1 MAGEVIN
8 TTYSFADY
16 NFNVIS
22 VLGTYSVQGKGI
34 GSATVTMST
43 AKSVQ
48 TVGADGSV
56 MTSKI
61 AGDNGTIAI
70 QVQQTSGFNTFMT
83 KLYNTLKASPSSVWT
98 STQFTITNSVQKEV
112 CTCIGCSP
120 ENLPEKPMQAEG
132 QLITWVWLG
141 QNIQQLA
148 L

>member
-1 MAGEVIN
+1 MSGEVTN

-16 NFNVIS
+16 NFSVVSVI
-22 VLGTYSVQGKGI
+22 GTYSVQGKGI

-43 AKSVQ
+43 TKS
-48 TVGADGSV
+48 THSVGADGSV

-61 AGDNGTIAI
+61 AGDNGTVAI
-70 QVQQTSGFNTFMT
+70 QVQQTSEFNTFMT

-98 STQFTITNSVQKEV
+98 STLFLIKNSVQKEV

-120 ENLPEKPMQAEG
+120 ENFPEKPMQAEG
-132 QLITWVWLG
+132 QLVTWTWLS

>member
-1 MAGEVIN
+1 MAD

-16 NFNVIS
+16 NFSIVSPI
-22 VLGTYSVQGKGI
+22 GTYSVQGNGV
-34 GSATVTMST
+34 GSATVTMAT
-43 AKSVQ
+43 TKSVQ
-48 TVGADGSV
+48 SVGADGSV

-70 QVQQTSGFNTFMT
+70 QVQQTSGLNTFMT

-98 STQFTITNSVQKEV
+98 STQFLITNSVQKEV

-132 QLITWVWLG
+132 QLITWTWLA
-141 QNIQQLA
+141 QNIQQVA

>member
-1 MAGEVIN
+1 MAD

-16 NFNVIS
+16 NFTIVSPI
-22 VLGTYSVQGKGI
+22 GTYSIQGNGV
-34 GSATVTMST
+34 GSASVTMST
-43 AKSVQ
+43 TKS
-48 TVGADGSV
+48 THSVGSDGSV

-70 QVQQTSGFNTFMT
+70 QVQQTSGLNTFMT
-83 KLYNTLKASPSSVWT
+83 KLYNTLKTAPSSVWT
-98 STQFTITNSVQKEV
+98 STQFLITNKVQKEV

-132 QLITWVWLG
+132 QLITWTWLA
-141 QNIQQLA
+141 QNIQQMA

>member
-1 MAGEVIN
+1 MAD

-16 NFNVIS
+16 NFTVVSPI
-22 VLGTYSVQGKGI
+22 GTYSVQGNGI

-43 AKSVQ
+43 GKS
-48 TVGADGSV
+48 THSVGADGSV

-61 AGDNGTIAI
+61 AGDNGSITI
-70 QVQQTSGFNTFMT
+70 QVQQTSGFNTYMT
-83 KLYNTLKASPSSVWT
+83 KLYNLLKSAPSSVWT
-98 STQFTITNSVQKEV
+98 STQFLITNNVQKEV

-132 QLITWVWLG
+132 QMITWTWLC
-141 QNIQQLA
+141 QNIQQVA

>member
-1 MAGEVIN
+1 MAD

-16 NFNVIS
+16 NFSIVSPI
-22 VLGTYSVQGKGI
+22 GTYSVQGNGV
-34 GSATVTMST
+34 GSATVTMAT
-43 AKSVQ
+43 TKSVHS
-48 TVGADGSV
+48 VGADGSV

-61 AGDNGTIAI
+61 AGDNGTVAI
-70 QVQQTSGFNTFMT
+70 QVQQTSGLNTFMT

-98 STQFTITNSVQKEV
+98 STQFLITNSVQKEV

-132 QLITWVWLG
+132 QLITWTWLA
-141 QNIQQLA
+141 QNIQQIA

>member
-1 MAGEVIN
+1 MAD

-16 NFNVIS
+16 NIS
-22 VLGTYSVQGKGI
+22 IVSPIGTYSVQGQGI
-34 GSATVTMST
+34 GSATVTMATTKST
-43 AKSVQ
+43 HS
-48 TVGADGSV
+48 VGADGSV

-70 QVQQTSGFNTFMT
+70 QVQQTSGLNTFMT
-83 KLYNTLKASPSSVWT
+83 KLYNTLKAGSSSIWT
-98 STQFTITNSVQKEV
+98 TTQILITNSVQKEV

-132 QLITWVWLG
+132 QLITWTWLA
-141 QNIQQLA
+141 QNIQQIA

>member
-1 MAGEVIN
+1 MAD

-16 NFNVIS
+16 NFSIVSPI
-22 VLGTYSVQGKGI
+22 GTYSVQGNGV
-34 GSATVTMST
+34 GSATVTMAT
-43 AKSVQ
+43 TKSVHS
-48 TVGADGSV
+48 VGADGSV

-61 AGDNGTIAI
+61 AGDNGTVAI
-70 QVQQTSGFNTFMT
+70 QVQQTSGLNTFMT

-98 STQFTITNSVQKEV
+98 STQILITNSVQKEV

-132 QLITWVWLG
+132 QLITWTWLA
-141 QNIQQLA
+141 QNIQQVA

>member
-1 MAGEVIN
+1 MAD

-16 NFNVIS
+16 NFNIASVI
-22 VLGTYSVQGKGI
+22 GTYSVQGKGI

-43 AKSVQ
+43 TKSIHS
-48 TVGADGSV
+48 VGADGSV

-61 AGDNGTIAI
+61 AGDNGVIAI
-70 QVQQTSGFNTFMT
+70 QVQQTSGLNTFLT
-83 KLYNTLKASPSSVWT
+83 KLYNTLKASPSDVWT
-98 STQFTITNSVQKEV
+98 STQFLITNSVQKEV

-132 QLITWVWLG
+132 QLITWTWLV
-141 QNIQQLA
+141 QNVQQVA

>member
-1 MAGEVIN
+1 MAD

-16 NFNVIS
+16 NFNIVSPI
-22 VLGTYSVQGKGI
+22 GTYSVQGKGI
-34 GSATVTMST
+34 GSATVTMAT
-43 AKSVQ
+43 TKSIHS
-48 TVGADGSV
+48 VGADGSV

-70 QVQQTSGFNTFMT
+70 QVQQTSGLNTYLT
-83 KLYNTLKASPSSVWT
+83 KLYNLLKASPSEVWT
-98 STQFTITNSVQKEV
+98 STQFLITNSVQKEV

-132 QLITWVWLG
+132 QMITWTWLC
-141 QNIQQLA
+141 QNIQQVA